1 MNERKKERKTEET
14 LKTRGDSMKRRKQK
28 NKNSQLEV
36 KSMFVVQF
44 LCST

>member
-1 MNERKKERKTEET
+1 MKERKKEKRKET
-14 LKTRGDSMKRRKQK
+14 LETRGDSIKRRKQK